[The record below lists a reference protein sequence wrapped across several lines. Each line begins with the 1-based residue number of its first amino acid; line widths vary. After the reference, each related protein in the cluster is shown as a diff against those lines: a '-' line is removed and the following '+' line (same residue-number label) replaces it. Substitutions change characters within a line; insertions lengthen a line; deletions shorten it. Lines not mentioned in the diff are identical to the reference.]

1 MSQPQQLN
9 ETGRFV
15 KQNQPHAAVAIVD
28 HPHLGK
34 LRAVGSF
41 RPDERQLFEAQ
52 FATWSMRCIHLNG
65 DRYLL
70 DSEYAPF
77 SIGGSDDWDE
87 EAVQQHYAADQGL
100 SHGYDVQRAAQ
111 EEAAALE
118 QFALGEKK
126 TLEGYLKN
134 PIVDLGQTVFGRGNR
149 TYGLWQAAAVVASRF
164 GDSDSVIAFRSAAT
178 NFEEAIA
185 GGDDVQQGQREFHR
199 QLLAMA
205 APDLA
210 DQFDTVWPHI
220 QVSFRKD
227 AASIGIIRRIVD
239 TLAGNRG
246 VPYGADNPVQA
257 MSDYLRF
264 CTV

>member
-1 MSQPQQLN
+1 MQPGNVPPQQLN

-52 FATWSMRCIHLNG
+52 FATWSMRCIHHNG

-70 DSEYAPF
+70 ESEYAPF

-134 PIVDLGQTVFGRGNR
+134 PVVGHTVFGRGKPTSGKPPPSSR
-149 TYGLWQAAAVVASRF
+149 IASET
-164 GDSDSVIAFRSAAT
+164 AT
-178 NFEEAIA
+178 A
-185 GGDDVQQGQREFHR
+185 
-199 QLLAMA
+199 
-205 APDLA
+205 
-210 DQFDTVWPHI
+210 
-220 QVSFRKD
+220 
-227 AASIGIIRRIVD
+227 
-239 TLAGNRG
+239 
-246 VPYGADNPVQA
+246 
-257 MSDYLRF
+257 
-264 CTV
+264 